1 MTSLSLQKSIQG
13 CKVITDWANRQQSDR
28 FLNSDNLMCPL
39 WNGLDLTG
47 RPVCPDSYV
56 TKTAGCSNPLDRVMV
71 ENEQRPKYFQYL
83 TLNAAGLDGGANGGA
98 ATRGG
103 ATGGTGGRENY
114 LGPKGNDQGVE
125 NRNSMLRNAA
135 TSTPS
140 YGQQLQADIAYGNC
154 AVNSYER
161 AMASNQEGYRYQ
173 QAAQH
178 SYEGAQRRQWAGM

>member
-28 FLNSDNLMCPL
+28 FLNSNNLLCPL

-56 TKTAGCSNPLDRVMV
+56 TKTAGCNNPLDRVMV

-83 TLNAAGLDGGANGGA
+83 TLNAAGLEGGAGA
-98 ATRGG
+98 TGG
-103 ATGGTGGRENY
+103 ATGGTGAPRSMENY
-114 LGPKGNDQGVE
+114 IGPNGNDVGVA
-125 NRNSMLRNAA
+125 NRNSMLHNAA

-140 YGQQLQADIAYGNC
+140 YGQQLQADLGYGGC
-154 AVNSYER
+154 SVNSYER
-161 AMASNQEGYRYQ
+161 AMASMNEGYRYK

-178 SYEGAQRRQWAGM
+178 GYQAAQRRQWAGM

>member
-83 TLNAAGLDGGANGGA
+83 TLNAAGLE
-98 ATRGG
+98 GG

-114 LGPKGNDQGVE
+114 INKNGNDQGVA
-125 NRNSMLRNAA
+125 NRNSMLNNAA

-140 YGQQLQADIAYGNC
+140 YGQQLQADLGYGGC
-154 AVNSYER
+154 SVNSYER
-161 AMASNQEGYRYQ
+161 AMASNNEGYRYK

-178 SYEGAQRRQWAGM
+178 GYQGAQRRQWAGM